1 MKSKLRQKKR
11 HLPPRMTRLKRMAML
26 KRKLEMLRQKN
37 KTVKLKQKPKVKPKN
52 KQKLKRRL
60 QKRKQK
66 PRLRQRL
73 RLRVKLS
80 KQRKKRPRLRRPK
93 KRHSPLKRKPHKKRL
108 EMKNRVR
115 KRQLQRRKSKPKLRS
130 LLPKSQQP
138 MLEKVRLMSDL
149 FEYSGC
155 FLVTYTVTGLTNLKS
170 LSLSNLSIIRLTD
183 VLLFATVCTFSL
195 VTKHLFRS
203 KLHFRTQFGL
213 YRPGQRPGCRFQDR
227 THKQAI

>member
-1 MKSKLRQKKR
+1 
-11 HLPPRMTRLKRMAML
+11 MAML
-26 KRKLEMLRQKN
+26 KRKLQKPRQKN
-37 KTVKLKQKPKVKPKN
+37 RTKKLKQKPKVKLKS
-52 KQKLKRRL
+52 KQRPKRRP

-66 PRLRQRL
+66 PRLR
-73 RLRVKLS
+73 LRVMLS
-80 KQRKKRPRLRRPK
+80 RQRKKRPRLRRRSQ
-93 KRHSPLKRKPHKKRL
+93 KRLRSPLKRKPHKKRP

-115 KRQLQRRKSKPKLRS
+115 KRQLQRRKSKPRLRS

-138 MLEKVRLMSDL
+138 MLGKSRTRSDL
-149 FEYSGC
+149 FECSGC
-155 FLVTYTVTGLTNLKS
+155 FFVTYTVTGLTNLKS

-183 VLLFATVCTFSL
+183 VLYLLLCVLSSL

-203 KLHFRTQFGL
+203 KLHFRSQFSL

>member
-11 HLPPRMTRLKRMAML
+11 KLPPRMTRPKRMAML

-52 KQKLKRRL
+52 KLKVKRRL

-66 PRLRQRL
+66 PRLR
-73 RLRVKLS
+73 LRVKLS
-80 KQRKKRPRLRRPK
+80 RQRKKRPRLRRPK

-130 LLPKSQQP
+130 LPLKSLQP
-138 MLEKVRLMSDL
+138 MLEKVRTMSDL
-149 FEYSGC
+149 SEYSGC

-195 VTKHLFRS
+195 VTKHLFCS

-213 YRPGQRPGCRFQDR
+213 YRSGQRPGCRFQDR